1 MTAVLFVC
9 LGNICRSP
17 LAEGVFRAKVEAL
30 GLSQAIEIDSAG
42 TGHWH
47 AGSPPDPRSVAVA
60 AANGIDISAQRAR
73 QVEPADFS
81 RFNLILAMDR
91 PVLARLQTIA
101 PPSARLRIHL
111 FLDLACGLQSD
122 VPDPYYGE
130 EAGFDDVYRM
140 VRDASASLLARLV
153 AS

>member
-17 LAEGVFRAKVEAL
+17 LAEGVFRATVARR
-30 GLSQAIEIDSAG
+30 GLSRSFHIDSAG
-42 TGHWH
+42 TGSWH

-73 QVEPADFS
+73 QVNLADFS
-81 RFNLILAMDR
+81 RFDLILAMDR
-91 PVLARLQTIA
+91 PVLARLKSIA
-101 PPSARLRIHL
+101 PPDARAGVHL
-111 FLDLACGLQSD
+111 FMDHACGEKSD
-122 VPDPYYGE
+122 VPDPYYGGE
-130 EAGFDDVYRM
+130 GGFEDVYRM
-140 VRDASASLLARLV
+140 IRDASASLLARLA